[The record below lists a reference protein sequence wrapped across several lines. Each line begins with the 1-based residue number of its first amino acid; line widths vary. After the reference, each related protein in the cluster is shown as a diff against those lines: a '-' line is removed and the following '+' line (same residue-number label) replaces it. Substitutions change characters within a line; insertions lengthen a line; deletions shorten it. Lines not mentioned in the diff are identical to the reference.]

1 MPVER
6 AGKLNGIEAR
16 LENAT
21 KLSLLEWGM
30 LVAQHATGKAPV
42 LSGRLKRSI
51 SNGMPFQ
58 VARFFWKTM
67 IGSNVEYA
75 AIQELGGEI
84 PPHEITPTSKQALAF
99 EWPNAPAGVQPG
111 SSGLY
116 VFKRVMHPGAKIPA
130 QPYLR
135 PALKET
141 KRTGLDILKKNILA
155 AFRNG

>member
-1 MPVER
+1 MPIRR

-16 LENAT
+16 LENAA

-30 LVAQHATGKAPV
+30 LVAQRAQQKAPV
-42 LSGRLKRSI
+42 LTGRLKRSI
-51 SNGMPFQ
+51 TNGLPFQ
-58 VARFFWKTM
+58 VSQFFWKM
-67 IGSNVEYA
+67 LVGSNVEYA

-84 PPHEITPTSKQALAF
+84 PTREITPTSKQALAF
-99 EWPNAPAGVQPG
+99 EWPNAPADVKP
-111 SSGLY
+111 SKSGLY

-141 KRTGLDILKKNILA
+141 KRTGIEILKKNILA